1 MFKGETLFMKGKL
14 SRIVFRLSVVVV
26 GISFLLFFGGGCSP
40 TPVSTGSI
48 QGVVTDNQS
57 SEPLAGVLISA
68 GNVSTTSDA
77 SGNYILN
84 KVPVGNREIT
94 AVIEG
99 YSSQSETVEIIENE
113 IIELNFQL
121 IPLSQE
127 NQRVVMVELYVHV
140 GCAPCGVVEPILE
153 QLAQDYGPSR
163 MILLEEHLWDIYEV
177 PEVND
182 RYDWYIP
189 SGKGTPD
196 ALFDGLNQRRQGV
209 YSYNEY
215 KNIVDNELDKGAKI
229 SISAAKE
236 TGSST
241 ITLSGTIKNISS
253 FPLENLI
260 IQGIVFEDRGKKGL
274 RSLVLDIFE
283 GQTVSSIAPDETI
296 SVSFT
301 SEELNWLDKSKVHG
315 VLFVQAP
322 ESSTKEIL
330 QAAYVE

>member
-1 MFKGETLFMKGKL
+1 MKEKLF
-14 SRIVFRLSVVVV
+14 RIVLRLSVVVV
-26 GISFLLFFGGGCSP
+26 GISFLLFLGGGCSP

-57 SEPLAGVLISA
+57 GEPLAGVLISA

-84 KVPVGNREIT
+84 KVPVGNREVT
-94 AVIEG
+94 VVLEG
-99 YSSQSETVEIIENE
+99 YFSQTKTVEIIENE

-121 IPLSQE
+121 MPK
-127 NQRVVMVELYVHV
+127 RVVMVELYVHV
-140 GCAPCGVVEPILE
+140 GCVPCGVVEPILE
-153 QLAQDYGPSR
+153 QLAQDYGPSK

-209 YSYNEY
+209 YSYNVY
-215 KNIVDNELDKGAKI
+215 KNIVDNELDKGADI
-229 SISAAKE
+229 SISAVKE
-236 TGSST
+236 TGIST

-253 FPLENLI
+253 SALENLI
-260 IQGIVFEDRGKKGL
+260 IQGMAFEDRGEKGL
-274 RSLVLDIFE
+274 RSLVLDIFD
-283 GQTVSSIAPDETI
+283 GQTVSSIAPDEII
-296 SVSFT
+296 SFSFT
-301 SEELNWLDKSKVHG
+301 SEELNWLDESKVHG
-315 VLFVQAP
+315 VIFVQAP
-322 ESSTKEIL
+322 ESPTKEIL

>member
-14 SRIVFRLSVVVV
+14 FRIVFRLSVVII
-26 GISFLLFFGGGCSP
+26 GISFLLFLGSGCTP
-40 TPVSTGSI
+40 PPVSTGSV

-84 KVPVGNREIT
+84 KVPIGDREVT

-99 YSSQSETVEIIENE
+99 YFSQSETVIITENE
-113 IIELNFQL
+113 ITELDFQL
-121 IPLSQE
+121 IP
-127 NQRVVMVELYVHV
+127 QRVVMVELYVHV
-140 GCAPCGVVEPILE
+140 GCGPCGVVEPILE
-153 QLAQDYGPSR
+153 QLAQDYGPSK
-163 MILLEEHLWDIYEV
+163 MILLEEHIWDIYEV

-196 ALFDGLNQRRQGV
+196 ALFDGLNQRKQGKYT
-209 YSYNEY
+209 YSEY
-215 KNIVDNELDKGAKI
+215 KNVVDIELAKGANI
-229 SISAAKE
+229 SISAVKE
-236 TGSST
+236 TSSST

-253 FPLENLI
+253 SALESLI
-260 IQGIVFEDRGKKGL
+260 IQGMVFEDRGEKGL

-283 GQTVSSIAPDETI
+283 GQTVSSISPDEII
-296 SVSFT
+296 SFSFT
-301 SEELNWLDKSKVHG
+301 SEELNWLDESKVHG
-315 VLFVQAP
+315 VIFVQAP
-322 ESSTKEIL
+322 NSSTKEIL

>member
-1 MFKGETLFMKGKL
+1 MFKGETLFMKEKL
-14 SRIVFRLSVVVV
+14 FRIVLRLSVVVV
-26 GISFLLFFGGGCSP
+26 GISFLLFLGGGCSP

-57 SEPLAGVLISA
+57 GEPLAGVLISA

-77 SGNYILN
+77 LGNYILN
-84 KVPVGNREIT
+84 GIPIGTQEVV
-94 AVIEG
+94 AAMEG

-121 IPLSQE
+121 MP
-127 NQRVVMVELYVHV
+127 QRVVMVELYVHV
-140 GCAPCGVVEPILE
+140 GCEPCGVVEPILE
-153 QLAQDYGPSR
+153 QLAQDYGPSK
-163 MILLEEHLWDIYEV
+163 MILLEEHIWDIYEV

-196 ALFDGLNQRRQGV
+196 ALFDGLNQRKQGKYT
-209 YSYNEY
+209 YSEY
-215 KNIVDNELDKGAKI
+215 KNVVDIELAKGANI
-229 SISAAKE
+229 SISAVKE
-236 TGSST
+236 TSSST

-253 FPLENLI
+253 SALESLI
-260 IQGIVFEDRGKKGL
+260 IQGMVFEDRGEKGL

-283 GQTVSSIAPDETI
+283 GQTVSSISPDEII
-296 SVSFT
+296 SFSFT
-301 SEELNWLDKSKVHG
+301 SEELNWLDESKVHG
-315 VLFVQAP
+315 VIFVQAP
-322 ESSTKEIL
+322 ESPTKEIL

>member
-1 MFKGETLFMKGKL
+1 MKGKL
-14 SRIVFRLSVVVV
+14 FRIVLRLSVVVV
-26 GISFLLFFGGGCSP
+26 GISFLLFLGSGCTP

-48 QGVVTDNQS
+48 QGIVTDNQS

-94 AVIEG
+94 AVMEG
-99 YSSQSETVEIIENE
+99 YFSQTKNVEIIENE
-113 IIELNFQL
+113 IVELNFQL

-127 NQRVVMVELYVHV
+127 NQRVVMVELYIKV
-140 GCAPCGVVEPILE
+140 GCTPCGVVEPILE
-153 QLAQDYGPSR
+153 QLAQDYGPSK

-215 KNIVDNELDKGAKI
+215 KNIVDNELDKGANI
-229 SISAAKE
+229 SISAVKE

-253 FPLENLI
+253 SALENLI
-260 IQGIVFEDRGKKGL
+260 IQGMAFEDRGEKGL
-274 RSLVLDIFE
+274 RSLVLDIFD
-283 GQTVSSIAPDETI
+283 GQTVSSIAPDEII
-296 SVSFT
+296 SFSFT
-301 SEELNWLDKSKVHG
+301 SEELNWLNESNVHG
-315 VLFVQAP
+315 VIFVQAP
-322 ESSTKEIL
+322 ESPSKEIL
-330 QAAYVE
+330 QAAYIE

>member
-1 MFKGETLFMKGKL
+1 MKGKL
-14 SRIVFRLSVVVV
+14 FRMVFRLSVIVV
-26 GISFLLFFGGGCSP
+26 GISFLLFLGGGCTPSP
-40 TPVSTGSI
+40 GFFGSI
-48 QGVVTDNQS
+48 QGEVTDNQD

-68 GNVSTTSDA
+68 GNISTTSDA

-84 KVPVGNREIT
+84 KVPVGNREVT

-99 YSSQSETVEIIENE
+99 YSSQTKTVEIIENE
-113 IIELNFQL
+113 IVELNFQL

-140 GCAPCGVVEPILE
+140 DCAPCGVVEPILE
-153 QLAQDYGPSR
+153 QLAQDYGPSK

-177 PEVND
+177 PEVSD

-196 ALFDGLNQRRQGV
+196 ALFDGLNQRKQGKYT
-209 YSYNEY
+209 YSEY
-215 KNIVDNELDKGAKI
+215 KNVVDIELAKGANI
-229 SISAAKE
+229 SISAVKE

-253 FPLENLI
+253 SFLENLI
-260 IQGIVFEDRGKKGL
+260 IQGMVFEDRGEKGL

-283 GQTVSSIAPDETI
+283 GQTVGFISPDEII
-296 SVSFT
+296 SFSFT
-301 SEELNWLDKSKVHG
+301 SEELNWLNESNVHG
-315 VLFVQAP
+315 AIFVQTP
-322 ESSTKEIL
+322 NSSTKEIL

>member
-1 MFKGETLFMKGKL
+1 MKGKL
-14 SRIVFRLSVVVV
+14 FGIVLRLSVVVV
-26 GISFLLFFGGGCSP
+26 GISFLLFFWGGCSP

-57 SEPLAGVLISA
+57 DEPLVGVLISA
-68 GNVSTTSDA
+68 GSVSTTSD
-77 SGNYILN
+77 SLGNYILN

-94 AVIEG
+94 VVLEG
-99 YSSQSETVEIIENE
+99 YSSQTKTVEIIENE

-127 NQRVVMVELYVHV
+127 NQRVVMVELYVYL
-140 GCAPCGVVEPILE
+140 GCGPCGVVEPILE
-153 QLAQDYGPSR
+153 QLAQDYGPSK

-196 ALFDGLNQRRQGV
+196 ALFDGLNQRKQGKYT
-209 YSYNEY
+209 YSQY
-215 KNIVDNELDKGAKI
+215 KNVVDIELAKGANI
-229 SISAAKE
+229 SISAVKE

-241 ITLSGTIKNISS
+241 ITLSGTIKNIGSS
-253 FPLENLI
+253 ALESLI
-260 IQGIVFEDRGKKGL
+260 IQGMVFEDRGEKGL

-283 GQTVSSIAPDETI
+283 GQTVSSISPDGII
-296 SVSFT
+296 SFSFT
-301 SEELNWLDKSKVHG
+301 SEELNWLDESKVHG
-315 VLFVQAP
+315 VIFVQVP
-322 ESSTKEIL
+322 DSPTKEIL
-330 QAAYVE
+330 QAAYLE